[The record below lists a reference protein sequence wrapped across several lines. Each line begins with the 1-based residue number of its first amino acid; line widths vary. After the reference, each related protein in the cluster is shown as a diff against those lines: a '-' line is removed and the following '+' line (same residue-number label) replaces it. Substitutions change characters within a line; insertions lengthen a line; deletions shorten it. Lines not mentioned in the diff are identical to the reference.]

1 MDLRTLTIMGF
12 LCKVYVHLTLNGYQR
27 LPIQITEFVNN
38 HYIGWN
44 LNISGITPN
53 PKFMGFALMGA
64 MPSMIM
70 RCLGGPLWSLNLP
83 ALLRGILLAVYD
95 FGKMGV
101 QTKCQVWKAQDGH
114 AQSHESLS

>member
-12 LCKVYVHLTLNGYQR
+12 LCKVYVHLTLNGYPR

-83 ALLRGILLAVYD
+83 ALGRGILLAV
-95 FGKMGV
+95 
-101 QTKCQVWKAQDGH
+101 CAQVANQNFNQQK
-114 AQSHESLS
+114 